1 MGGGRRGR
9 HSPCCHAPRD
19 ADPSAT
25 PCHTDRMKTL
35 RLTDDEITSWR
46 RRWLV
51 RGFVLG
57 TLAFLPGV
65 LLGVSAAWVFFAEF
79 GPFAK

>member
-1 MGGGRRGR
+1 
-9 HSPCCHAPRD
+9 
-19 ADPSAT
+19 
-25 PCHTDRMKTL
+25 MKTL